1 MANGRNPK
9 KRGHDSSRDP
19 GGFVALPW
27 AVLDSPAYL
36 GLSHPARSLLLELA
50 RQLRGDDNGR
60 LVLSRPLLAKRGW
73 KSVDVIQRAKQE
85 LLDAE
90 LIFETAK
97 GQRPNKASWYA
108 VTWYR
113 LGKPDGFDFGADRA
127 FVRGAYRKNAPLS
140 PSRGQP
146 TASIGPSHG
155 QGKPAAC
162 PSHGPM
168 RAVQDP
174 SPCPSHGH
182 PLDKP
187 STAAPSAM
195 PVRESA

>member
-9 KRGHDSSRDP
+9 KRGHDSSRDA

-36 GLSHPARSLLLELA
+36 GLSHPARALLLEVA
-50 RQLRGDDNGR
+50 RQLHGDDNGR
-60 LVLSRPLLAKRGW
+60 LLLSRPLLAARGW

-90 LIFETAK
+90 LIFETVK

-113 LGKPDGFDFGADRA
+113 LGKHDGFDFGVDRA
-127 FVRGAYRKNAPLS
+127 FVRGAYRKNAVLCPPDGQGS
-140 PSRGQP
+140 P
-146 TASIGPSHG
+146 SIGPPPG
-155 QGKPAAC
+155 QGEVPPC
-162 PSHGPM
+162 PPHGPI
-168 RAVQDP
+168 RQVFST

-187 STAAPSAM
+187 SPVPRGTALNRRAA
-195 PVRESA
+195 